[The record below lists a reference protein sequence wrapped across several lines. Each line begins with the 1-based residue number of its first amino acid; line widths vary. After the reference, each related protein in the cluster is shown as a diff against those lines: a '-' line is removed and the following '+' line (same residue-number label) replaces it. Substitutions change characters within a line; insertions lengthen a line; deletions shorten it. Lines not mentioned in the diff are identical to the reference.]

1 MKTMLDYM
9 YKFYGEALNYR
20 FYESHQKSVC
30 IAAYSCV
37 SLWRMRPV
45 HTHVTGSRCFMD
57 ERDVELSH
65 CWTEGGEEKKAH
77 KQQLLLRRTRNK
89 SSLWNYVIVKTSVDL
104 PTDFSRQDVRKWD
117 TVPQVWP
124 KIQNFLEYVKL
135 TWDLI

>member
-30 IAAYSCV
+30 AAAYSCV

-45 HTHVTGSRCFMD
+45 HTHVTGSRGFMD

-65 CWTEGGEEKKAH
+65 SWIEGVEEKKH
-77 KQQLLLRRTRNK
+77 ISNSCYSDESGINPVYEITLSSKLLWICL
-89 SSLWNYVIVKTSVDL
+89 LTSQGRML
-104 PTDFSRQDVRKWD
+104 ENGIQ
-117 TVPQVWP
+117 WP
-124 KIQNFLEYVKL
+124 KFDQKYRTF
-135 TWDLI
+135 